1 VNQHAETEISSRLQ
15 FLDVTEYDRAL
26 VRAMKRP
33 VERNID
39 RMLDRFYA
47 HVMEFEKTR
56 RMFPNEAVMQHAR
69 SAQRAHWLEFV
80 FEARLDQEYA
90 ERVVRIGAAHVRI
103 GLTPQWYLGGY
114 LLVLN
119 LLVELCRKRYRFRPR
134 RMHHT
139 IRAIQKV
146 VFLDID
152 LAITAYQRLR
162 DESALEMAHNIVE
175 VSEQLSTDTS
185 GQAANVQEL
194 SANMEEIAGRIGKNS
209 ENAQTTQKIASEN
222 SERASTGLSAVR
234 ETVDAMRRISEQ
246 IDTIEGIARNTNM
259 LALNAAIE
267 AARAGEAGK
276 GFGVVATEVARLAEH
291 TRNAA
296 GQIVELAENSTA
308 TAERAGASIEEIV
321 AEIEKT
327 AELVSE
333 IADGSVEQRNGAESI
348 KRALA
353 NLDGTIQNSAGIAEK
368 LAGLAKEMAS
378 GGWDK

>member
-1 VNQHAETEISSRLQ
+1 MNQRTETEISTRLQ
-15 FLDVTEYDRAL
+15 FLNVTEHDRDL
-26 VRAMKRP
+26 VRSMKKP

-39 RMLDRFYA
+39 RMLERFYG
-47 HVMEFEKTR
+47 HIMEFDATR
-56 RMFPNEAVMQHAR
+56 RMFPNEQVMQHAR
-69 SAQRAHWLEFV
+69 SAQRSHWLEFV
-80 FEARLDQEYA
+80 FKARLDQEYA

-119 LLVELCRKRYRFRPR
+119 LLVDLCRKRYRLRPW
-134 RMHHT
+134 RMHQT
-139 IRAIQKV
+139 IRAVQKV

-162 DESALEMAHNIVE
+162 DDSALEMARNIVE
-175 VSEQLSTDTS
+175 VSERLSNDTS
-185 GQAANVQEL
+185 GQAANVEEL
-194 SANMEEIAGRIGKNS
+194 SSNMEEIAGTIGKNS
-209 ENAQTTQKIASEN
+209 ENAQTTQRIANEN

-234 ETVDAMRRISEQ
+234 DTVTAMRRISEQ
-246 IDTIEGIARNTNM
+246 IDTIQGIARNTNM

-296 GQIVELAENSTA
+296 GEIVELTQNSTA

-327 AELVSE
+327 AGLVSE
-333 IADGSVEQRNGAESI
+333 IADASVEQRNGAESI

-368 LAGLAKEMAS
+368 LAGLSNEMAS
-378 GGWDK
+378 SSWD